1 MEIKSEIKNLIT
13 EALKS
18 LSLSSEI
25 HLEHPDDFSHGDFS
39 TNVAMVLAKERK
51 QNPKFL
57 AEDIRVKIPKSEWV
71 EKTEV
76 AGPGFIN
83 FYLSKKFFKESVS
96 SVTDSFGKLQIY
108 QGKNILVEH
117 SSPNLF
123 KPFHIGHM
131 MNNAIGESISR
142 LAEFSGAN
150 VTKLSYPSDI
160 SLGIAKAI
168 WAIQKRGG
176 KEYLAKQKDGLDYEM
191 MSVFGECYA
200 EGSSSFDADENV
212 QKEVREMYKKIVE
225 DNTSEE
231 FSIYTYAKNLNL
243 SYFEHVTRKLGSKFN
258 AFIFESEAG
267 EIGKA
272 IVQKNI
278 PKVFTESDGAV
289 IYGGEKVGLHTRV
302 FINKEGY
309 PTYEAKDIGLLSLK
323 FERYHPDLSVF
334 ITDSQQSEYFK
345 VVSSAVGEINLNWK
359 EKTIH
364 RTHGR
369 MTFKGAKLSSRL
381 GGVPLA
387 TDIVNTVRDEAM
399 DRMEHKD
406 VNLAEKIAIAAI
418 KFTILKSEAGKNINF
433 DPETSLSFE
442 GDSGPYLQ
450 YTIARCHSLLEK
462 GKAEGFVKSEEP
474 EESWSPSELEKTIYK
489 FPQVVEGAISSW
501 APHYVATYLLELARA
516 FNSWYGHTKVL
527 DKENKNSSF
536 NLMLVDKTTSILKN
550 GLYLLGIESPD
561 RM

>member
-18 LSLSSEI
+18 LSLSSDI

-108 QGKNILVEH
+108 QGKTILVEH

-131 MNNAIGESISR
+131 MNNAIGESVCR
-142 LAEFSGAN
+142 LAEYSGAK
-150 VTKLSYPSDI
+150 VIKISFPSDI
-160 SLGIAKAI
+160 SLGIAKAVWMI
-168 WAIQKRGG
+168 K
-176 KEYLAKQKDGLDYEM
+176 KDGGMQFLKNQKTDLSGAIM
-191 MSVFGECYA
+191 KTLGDAYA
-200 EGSSSFDADENV
+200 RGNTAFEESEEVKAEI
-212 QKEVREMYKKIVE
+212 KETYKKIVE
-225 DNTSEE
+225 DVASEE
-231 FSIYTYAKNLNL
+231 FAIYDFGKKLNL
-243 SYFEHVTRKLGSKFN
+243 SYFEHVSHRLGSRFDS
-258 AFIFESEAG
+258 FIFESEAG
-267 EIGKA
+267 EVGEK
-272 IVQKNI
+272 IVRQNV
-278 PKVFTESDGAV
+278 PKVFTESEGAV
-289 IYGGEKVGLHTRV
+289 VYEGEKDGLHTRV

-323 FERYHPDLSVF
+323 FGTFHPDLSIF
-334 ITDSQQSEYFK
+334 ITDHQQSSHFD
-345 VVSSAVGEINLNWK
+345 VVLSASLNIDPDWK
-359 EKTIH
+359 NKSKHIP
-364 RTHGR
+364 HGR
-369 MTFKGAKLSSRL
+369 MTFKGAKMSSRL
-381 GGVPLA
+381 GNVPLA
-387 TDIVNTVRDEAM
+387 TDILSAVSEEALSH
-399 DRMEHKD
+399 MEKED
-406 VNLAEKIAIAAI
+406 AFLAEKIAIAAI

-527 DKENKNSSF
+527 DKENKNSGF

-550 GLYLLGIESPD
+550 GLYILGIESPD